1 MKKTNTN
8 EEYEQLTM
16 DFGDEIPAVETVE
29 EEPKPAKKTKQKEL
43 EVGAVVTVNPEAKRF
58 CDGRGIPDYARKAYI
73 KRLNPTTKTVLI
85 ETEPNG
91 KELGLLFM
99 SDVVLA

>member
-1 MKKTNTN
+1 
-8 EEYEQLTM
+8 
-16 DFGDEIPAVETVE
+16 
-29 EEPKPAKKTKQKEL
+29 KPTKKTKQKEL
-43 EVGAVVTVNPEAKRF
+43 EVGAAVTVNPEAKRF

-73 KRLNPTTKTVLI
+73 KRLNPATKTVLI

>member
-29 EEPKPAKKTKQKEL
+29 EEPKPA
-43 EVGAVVTVNPEAKRF
+43 
-58 CDGRGIPDYARKAYI
+58 YARKAYV
-73 KRLNPTTKTVLI
+73 KRINSDSNTVLT
-85 ETEPNG
+85 ESEPNV
-91 KELGLLFM
+91 KEYGLLFM
-99 SDVVLA
+99 TDVALA

>member
-29 EEPKPAKKTKQKEL
+29 EEPKPTKKTKQKEL
-43 EVGAVVTVNPEAKRF
+43 EVGAAVTVNLEAKRF
-58 CDGRGIPDYARKAYI
+58 CDGRGIPDYARKAYVKPI
-73 KRLNPTTKTVLI
+73 NADGKTVLI
-85 ETEPNG
+85 ESEPNG
-91 KELGLLFM
+91 KEYGLLFM
-99 SDVVLA
+99 TDIALA

>member
-1 MKKTNTN
+1 MKKTNVH
-8 EEYEQLTM
+8 EEYEQLAI
-16 DFGDEIPAVETVE
+16 DFGDEVPAAETVE
-29 EEPKPAKKTKQKEL
+29 ENPKPTKRTKPKEFK
-43 EVGAVVTVNPEAKRF
+43 VGVAITVNPEVKRF

-73 KRLNPTTKTVLI
+73 KRLNHANKTVLI

>member
-1 MKKTNTN
+1 MKQKNTY

-16 DFGDEIPAVETVE
+16 GFGDEIPAVETVE
-29 EEPKPAKKTKQKEL
+29 EEPKSTKKTKQKEL

-73 KRLNPTTKTVLI
+73 KRLNPATKTVLI

>member
-1 MKKTNTN
+1 MKQKNTY

-43 EVGAVVTVNPEAKRF
+43 EVGAAVTVNPEAKRF

-73 KRLNPTTKTVLI
+73 KRINSDSKTVLI
-85 ETEPNG
+85 ESEPNG
-91 KELGLLFM
+91 KEYGLLFM
-99 SDVVLA
+99 TDVALA